1 MNAAGRSI
9 QFNRRSERGGRR
21 TGAAGNTGMKAHAA
35 LLFQA
40 LGAGI
45 VAVSFGSIFA
55 RIAGAPAPTV
65 AALRMVFSALILL
78 PLVIASRATREEMAR
93 LSGRDRLLVAA
104 SGLFLALHF
113 YLWISSLSHTG
124 VTSSVV
130 FVTTNPLWV
139 ALYAAIVLRKRIS
152 GVFWIGLALA
162 MLGGA
167 IIGGWDAAAGGARWR
182 GDILALGGAVAFA
195 GYFLVGARL
204 RGRLSL
210 LAYVFPVYACA
221 AVLLSAAAL
230 LSGASFAGYGWK
242 CYAVCFAMALV
253 CQIVGHTIF
262 NWALKHLDATVVA
275 IAALGE
281 PVGASAL
288 ALVLL
293 RERPMATEIVGG
305 AAILAGIVLVMR
317 MSPEA
322 ARANGRAPSG
332 S

>member
-1 MNAAGRSI
+1 MR
-9 QFNRRSERGGRR
+9 
-21 TGAAGNTGMKAHAA
+21 AHAA

-45 VAVSFGSIFA
+45 VAVSFGSIFV
-55 RIAGAPAPTV
+55 RVAGAPAPTV
-65 AALRMVFSALILL
+65 AALRMIFSALILL
-78 PLVIASRATREEMAR
+78 PFVLASRATREEMAR
-93 LSGRDRLLVAA
+93 LSGRDRRLLAV

-113 YLWISSLSHTG
+113 YLWIASLSYTG

-139 ALYAAIVLRKRIS
+139 ALFTAVVLRKRIS
-152 GVFWIGLALA
+152 LVCWIGLVVA

-167 IIGGWDAAAGGARWR
+167 IIGGRDAAAGGARWK

-221 AVLLSAAAL
+221 AVLLAAAAL
-230 LSGASFAGYGWK
+230 GAGASLAGCGWK

-253 CQIVGHTIF
+253 CQIVGHTLF
-262 NWALKHLDATVVA
+262 NWALKHLEATVVA

-281 PVGASAL
+281 PVGASVL

-293 RERPMATEIVGG
+293 GERPMATEIVGG
-305 AAILAGIVLVMR
+305 AAILAGIYLVMR

-322 ARANGRAPSG
+322 ARAKERAASG